1 MKDPR
6 MITAII
12 SCCITI
18 ASLLIGCG
26 VLIASVNNSTEALK
40 EVKTVIKEH
49 NENMA
54 DLKQELALN
63 TQNDG
68 HVQKDVSELQEA
80 VKLLATLNSNI
91 EKLLQKD
98 G

>member
-1 MKDPR
+1 MKDPKLIIAIVSCFV
-6 MITAII
+6 MI
-12 SCCITI
+12 S
-18 ASLLIGCG
+18 SLLVGCG

-40 EVKTVIKEH
+40 EVKVVIVKHNTRMSTLENRVNLNDLDDTHTKE
-49 NENMA
+49 
-54 DLKQELALN
+54 K
-63 TQNDG
+63 
-68 HVQKDVSELQEA
+68 VSELQEA